1 MNRAILIAILAA
13 AALLPG
19 ATATAGSSGGL
30 RLTPIE
36 RTSFPARGYVLDLP
50 RSAEVT
56 RAGISVTENGRA
68 VRALRLTSTDASR
81 LHFGVVLVIDASQSM
96 RGRPIAGAL
105 AAARG
110 FVVHQT
116 TSERVGLITFNSAV
130 DVVSPPSAADSTL
143 EAALAHPPRLAEGT
157 YIYDAVARAVD
168 ELNGA
173 AVSGGSIV
181 LLSDGTDTGSAAGE
195 DAVLAKAQRHHV
207 RIFTVGLRSRTFDQ
221 GAMERLASGTGGTFT
236 EAASIAEL
244 KDIYGALGRRL
255 ASEYV
260 LTYRSQVRPHSHVE
274 VRVDVPGLGVATVSY
289 TAPNST
295 ALGAFHRSPLTRF
308 LLSPVSAFALS
319 LFVGAMLAVVA
330 LLAVRSRHG
339 DVVRR
344 LSSFVSVQSREAQ
357 KERRSLVDVGLVR
370 LERSLSRGE
379 RWKRFER
386 ALEIARI
393 EVPARQI
400 VAATAITTVAFG
412 FVGAILSPI
421 FVVVGLVVPLI
432 ARELIQ
438 RRLDRVRNAF
448 SEQLPD
454 TLQVLASSL
463 RAGHSFVGALAVVV
477 SEAPDP
483 TRSEFQ
489 RVLADEQ
496 LGVPIEDG
504 LRTVA
509 DRMASTELEQVA
521 LVAELQR
528 EAGGNMA
535 EVLDTVVETIRERFD
550 LRRLVKTLTAQGRM
564 ARWIVSLLPV
574 ALALVLTLLNPTY
587 MNPLFTTSLGRVLIL
602 VAAVMV
608 VSGSLIIKKIVDIKV

>member
-1 MNRAILIAILAA
+1 
-13 AALLPG
+13 
-19 ATATAGSSGGL
+19 
-30 RLTPIE
+30 
-36 RTSFPARGYVLDLP
+36 
-50 RSAEVT
+50 
-56 RAGISVTENGRA
+56 
-68 VRALRLTSTDASR
+68 
-81 LHFGVVLVIDASQSM
+81 
-96 RGRPIAGAL
+96 
-105 AAARG
+105 
-110 FVVHQT
+110 
-116 TSERVGLITFNSAV
+116 V
-130 DVVSPPSAADSTL
+130 D
-143 EAALAHPPRLAEGT
+143 
-157 YIYDAVARAVD
+157 
-168 ELNGA
+168 
-173 AVSGGSIV
+173 
-181 LLSDGTDTGSAAGE
+181 
-195 DAVLAKAQRHHV
+195 
-207 RIFTVGLRSRTFDQ
+207 
-221 GAMERLASGTGGTFT
+221 
-236 EAASIAEL
+236 
-244 KDIYGALGRRL
+244 
-255 ASEYV
+255 
-260 LTYRSQVRPHSHVE
+260 
-274 VRVDVPGLGVATVSY
+274 VRVDVPGLGVATASY

-295 ALGAFHRSPLTRF
+295 ALGAFHRSPLARF

-330 LLAVRSRHG
+330 LLAVRGRNG

-344 LSSFVSVQSREAQ
+344 LSSFVSVQTREAQ

-400 VAATAITTVAFG
+400 VAAAAITTVAVAV
-412 FVGAILSPI
+412 VGWIVSPL
-421 FVVVGLVVPLI
+421 FVVAGLVVPLI
-432 ARELIQ
+432 ARELVQ
-438 RRLDRVRNAF
+438 RRLDSVRNAF

-483 TRSEFQ
+483 TRGEFQ

-574 ALALVLTLLNPTY
+574 ALALVLTLLNPAY
-587 MNPLFTTSLGRVLIL
+587 MSPLFTTVLGRVLIL